1 MGPSR
6 ERYRRGIS
14 IISDNGRAR
23 SQFDRVQNIL
33 GAEAR
38 APEKHRGSWLAYR
51 HEREGNML
59 DARKAPTES
68 SVSQPDRPG
77 LGQNMSW
84 PVGP

>member
-1 MGPSR
+1 
-6 ERYRRGIS
+6 
-14 IISDNGRAR
+14 
-23 SQFDRVQNIL
+23 
-33 GAEAR
+33 
-38 APEKHRGSWLAYR
+38 
-51 HEREGNML
+51 ML